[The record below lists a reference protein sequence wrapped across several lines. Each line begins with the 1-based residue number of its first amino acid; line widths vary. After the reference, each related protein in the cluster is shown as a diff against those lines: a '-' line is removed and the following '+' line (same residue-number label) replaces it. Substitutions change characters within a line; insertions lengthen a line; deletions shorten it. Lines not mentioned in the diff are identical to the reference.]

1 MIKVRRIGH
10 ATFETPD
17 LPRLI
22 DYHTQVTGLALVG
35 RDTDHVFFAART
47 GQLAVELRRATRAR
61 NAPSFALRSRPTRI
75 SPIWRAALR
84 RWA

>member
-35 RDTDHVFFAART
+35 RDADHAFPATRT
-47 GQLAVELRRATRAR
+47 GQLAVELRHAAPAR
-61 NAPSFALRSRPTRI
+61 NAPSCASRSRTTRI

-84 RWA
+84 R